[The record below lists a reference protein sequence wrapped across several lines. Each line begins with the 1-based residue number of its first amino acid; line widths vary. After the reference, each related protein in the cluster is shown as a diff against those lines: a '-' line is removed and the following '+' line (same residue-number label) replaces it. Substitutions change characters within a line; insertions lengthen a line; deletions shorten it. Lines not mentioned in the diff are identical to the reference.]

1 MIMTILLII
10 AAYLFGSISS
20 AVLVCKAFRLPDP
33 RQEGSGNPGA
43 TNVLRLGG
51 KLPAAL
57 TLGFDWLK
65 GMLPVLVALA
75 LLDGLWGIGLVGLAA
90 FLGHLYPVFFGFQ
103 GGKGVATGL
112 GVLLGWSPVALLLT
126 GATWLLVAAASRYSS
141 LAALIAFVL
150 APVWIAVVTG
160 SAALTTCMFVITAF
174 SWWRHRS
181 NLKRLAA
188 GEEPKIGRRKG

>member
-65 GMLPVLVALA
+65 GMLPVLLALA

-174 SWWRHRS
+174 SWWRHRG

>member
-174 SWWRHRS
+174 SWWRHRG